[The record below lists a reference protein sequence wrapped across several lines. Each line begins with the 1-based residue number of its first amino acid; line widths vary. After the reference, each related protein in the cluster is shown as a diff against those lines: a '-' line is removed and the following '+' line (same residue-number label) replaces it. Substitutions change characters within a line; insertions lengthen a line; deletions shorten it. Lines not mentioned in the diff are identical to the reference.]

1 LDKDI
6 PIAKKIVKTKI
17 IILTKFKG
25 ERLKANMIADN
36 TISTMYI
43 KSVWTVR
50 AKINVTVYMF

>member
-25 ERLKANMIADN
+25 EHLKANMIAAR
-36 TISTMYI
+36 SGVRVG
-43 KSVWTVR
+43 SVDVSSFVR
-50 AKINVTVYMF
+50 S

>member
-17 IILTKFKG
+17 KILTKFKG
-25 ERLKANMIADN
+25 EHLKANMIAAN

-43 KSVWTVR
+43 
-50 AKINVTVYMF
+50 NLFG